1 MSEKPG
7 HRLVSRRR
15 FTAGAAGAAL
25 LVVAARERGTAA
37 AVAANTADERQKPDD
52 RLGSL
57 APFESLDFHRRDLHQ
72 RVRPLPLRD
81 VTLTEGPFDA
91 AASWNRA
98 YLLRLLPD
106 RLIHNFRV
114 NAGLPSSAPPLGG
127 WEAPDCELRG
137 HFTGHY
143 LSACALQH
151 ASTGDQ
157 EFRDRGEYIVAE
169 LAKCQRALGGSYLSA
184 FPLEFWD
191 RLAAGKH
198 VWAPFYTLHK
208 IMAGLLDMHL
218 LAGSSQALQVLTGMA
233 DWVDRWTAPKT
244 EDEMQAILRTEYGG
258 MNEVLYSLSAAVQ
271 NDHWARVGDR
281 FTKKVFFAPLALRRD
296 ELQGLHANTHIPEV
310 IGAARRYELSGDP
323 RFNAVCAY
331 FWEEVA
337 TARSYATGG
346 TSNGEHWLM
355 PPGHLAAELRRS
367 VDTAECCC
375 VYNMLKLTR
384 HLYAWS
390 GDPRYF
396 DYYERVL
403 VNHRLGA
410 IRPDVGH
417 TQYYLSLT
425 PGAWRT
431 FNTEED
437 SFWCCTGTGAE
448 EFSKLMDSIYWHDE
462 TALYVNLFIPSRAR
476 WRARGFT
483 LQQETQFPEE
493 ERIRFRVTVERP
505 VAVKLC
511 LRVPS
516 WVSGVA
522 ALRING
528 RSLEVSASA
537 GSYAVL
543 DRHWISGD
551 TVELMLPMA
560 LRAEPLT
567 DDPGLQAFLYGPVVL
582 AADLG
587 TRDLSADLITGSPGP
602 RLAAPAPAE
611 ARPADEP
618 PPIPDLL
625 PPTIRGGGSPGEW
638 LYHGERPLEF
648 RTANRSGA
656 LILRPFN
663 TILDRRY
670 GVYLRVAS
678 AAS

>member
-1 MSEKPG
+1 MSDESKR
-7 HRLVSRRR
+7 RLVSRRR
-15 FTAGAAGAAL
+15 FAAGAAGAAL
-25 LVVAARERGTAA
+25 LAGACGERGRA
-37 AVAANTADERQKPDD
+37 AVVTNTA
-52 RLGSL
+52 GSG
-57 APFESLDFHRRDLHQ
+57 APEPGNRPVSAGPFERLDFHRHDLPQHVQ
-72 RVRPLPLRD
+72 PFPLRD
-81 VTLTEGPFDA
+81 VTLADGPFAA

-98 YLLRLLPD
+98 YLLRLSPN
-106 RLIHNFRV
+106 RLVHNFRV
-114 NAGLPSSAPPLGG
+114 NAGLPSTAQPLGG

-143 LSACALQH
+143 LSACALQY
-151 ASTGDQ
+151 ASTGDR
-157 EFRDRGEYIVAE
+157 EFRARGESIVAE
-169 LAKCQRALGGSYLSA
+169 LAKCQHALGDGYLSA

-218 LAGSSQALQVLTGMA
+218 LADSSRALQVLTA
-233 DWVDRWTAPKT
+233 LAQWVDRWTAPRT
-244 EDEMQAILRTEYGG
+244 EEQMQAILLTEYGG
-258 MNEVLYSLSAAVQ
+258 MNEVLYNLSAAVQ
-271 NDHWARVGDR
+271 NEHWAQVGDR
-281 FTKKVFFAPLALRRD
+281 FTKKIFFAPLALRRD
-296 ELQGLHANTHIPEV
+296 ELQGLHANTHIPQV

-323 RFNAVCAY
+323 RFDTVSRY

-346 TSNGEHWLM
+346 TSNDEHWLM
-355 PPGHLAAELRRS
+355 APGHLAAELRRS

-431 FNTEED
+431 FNTEDD

-462 TALYVNLFIPSRAR
+462 TALYVNLFIPSQVR

-483 LQQETQFPEE
+483 LEQETRFPEE
-493 ERIRFRVTVERP
+493 EHIRLRVTVEQP
-505 VAVKLC
+505 VSLRLC

-516 WVSGVA
+516 WVSGFA
-522 ALRING
+522 ALKING
-528 RSLEVSASA
+528 RSLEVAASP

-543 DRHWISGD
+543 ERRWASGD
-551 TVELMLPMA
+551 TVDLMLPMA
-560 LRAEPLT
+560 PRAEPLP
-567 DDPGLQAFLYGPVVL
+567 DDPTLQALLYGPVVL

-587 TRDLSADLITGSPGP
+587 TKDLSPDLITGPAGP
-602 RLAAPAPAE
+602 RLAAPEPAE
-611 ARPADEP
+611 P
-618 PPIPDLL
+618 
-625 PPTIRGGGSPGEW
+625 GSPDRETPIADLQVPTLRAAGPPEEW
-638 LYHGERPLEF
+638 LHRGKRPLEF
-648 RTANRSGA
+648 TTRDRVGA
-656 LILRPFN
+656 LRLTPFN
-663 TILDRRY
+663 AILDRRY
-670 GVYLRVAS
+670 SVYLRMV
-678 AAS
+678 